1 MNLDSL
7 LYPPPLNP
15 KTLFI
20 AGLLT
25 FKFMYTLLI
34 HKAPSAGAVEQVTV
48 DVLSSTS
55 VNVSWLPS
63 PPRNWNGVITCYTV
77 EYELIRLA
85 GSAMGI
91 DSSGIPLP
99 MSISIPTLGQPLS
112 NNPDPIIV
120 SLPLKRESIVISG
133 LQEFSVYQFSVY
145 YENSMGRSD
154 GSNLLEQETTAGTT

>member
-1 MNLDSL
+1 
-7 LYPPPLNP
+7 
-15 KTLFI
+15 
-20 AGLLT
+20 
-25 FKFMYTLLI
+25 MYTLLI

-63 PPRNWNGVITCYTV
+63 PPRNWNGIITRYTV

-99 MSISIPTLGQPLS
+99 MSVSIPTLGQPLS
-112 NNPDPIIV
+112 NNPDPTIV
-120 SLPLKRESIVISG
+120 SLPLKRESVVISG

-154 GSNLLEQETTAGTT
+154 GSNPLEQETTAGTT